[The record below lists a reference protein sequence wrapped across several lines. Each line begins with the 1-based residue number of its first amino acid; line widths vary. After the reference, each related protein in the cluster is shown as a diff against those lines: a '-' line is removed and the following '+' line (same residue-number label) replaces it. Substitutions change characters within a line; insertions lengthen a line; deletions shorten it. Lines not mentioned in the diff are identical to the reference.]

1 MSIEKITS
9 KIISEAS
16 ELKEK
21 TLSEARAQ
29 SDAVLAE
36 AQKKAQEMVE
46 ESKKRG
52 LEEKE
57 KIISRRKSVA
67 DIDCR
72 KVFLAKKQELI
83 GQCFDKAVDEI
94 ISMDEADYTDLLT
107 ALGKNSG
114 LTAGQLIFNEK
125 ERAAIG
131 QKVVDGL
138 NAAIPGG
145 SFALSEETRKL
156 RGGYMLM
163 CGQTFINNTIEAL
176 VEEARPELVAEVAK
190 MMFPA

>member
-9 KIISEAS
+9 KIISEAQ
-16 ELKEK
+16 ELRDK
-21 TLSEARAQ
+21 TLSEAAAQ

-36 AQKKAQEMVE
+36 ARKKAEDMVE
-46 ESKKRG
+46 DSRKRG
-52 LEEKE
+52 VEEKE

-72 KVFLAKKQELI
+72 KVLLAKKQELI
-83 GQCFDKAVDEI
+83 GQCFDRAVDDI
-94 ISMDEADYTDLLT
+94 IAMDKDRYTELLT
-107 ALGKNSG
+107 ALGTNSG
-114 LTAGQLIFNEK
+114 MTGGQLIFNEN

-131 QKVVDGL
+131 QKVVDAL
-138 NAAIPGG
+138 NSRIEGG
-145 SFALSEETRKL
+145 SFSLSEETRPL

-176 VEEARPELVAEVAK
+176 VEEARPELTAEVAK

>member
-9 KIISEAS
+9 KIISEAQ
-16 ELKEK
+16 ELRDK
-21 TLSEARAQ
+21 TLSEAAAQ

-36 AQKKAQEMVE
+36 ARKKAEDMVE
-46 ESKKRG
+46 DSRKRG
-52 LEEKE
+52 VEEKE

-83 GQCFDKAVDEI
+83 GQCFDRAVDDI
-94 ISMDEADYTDLLT
+94 IDMDKDRYTELLT
-107 ALGKNSG
+107 ALGTNSG
-114 LTAGQLIFNEK
+114 MTGGQLIFNEN

-131 QKVVDGL
+131 QKVVDAL
-138 NAAIPGG
+138 NSRIEGG
-145 SFALSEETRKL
+145 SFSLSEETRPL

-176 VEEARPELVAEVAK
+176 VEEARPELTAEVAK

>member
-16 ELKEK
+16 ELKDK
-21 TLSEARAQ
+21 TLSEARVQ

-94 ISMDEADYTDLLT
+94 ITMNEADYTDLLT
-107 ALGKNSG
+107 ALGKSSG

>member
-16 ELKEK
+16 ELKDK
-21 TLSEARAQ
+21 TLSEARLQ

-94 ISMDEADYTDLLT
+94 ITMNEADYTDLLT
-107 ALGKNSG
+107 ALGKSSG

-131 QKVVDGL
+131 QKVVDVL

>member
-21 TLSEARAQ
+21 TLSEARLQ

-94 ISMDEADYTDLLT
+94 ISMNEADYTELLT
-107 ALGKNSG
+107 ALGKSSG
-114 LTAGQLIFNEK
+114 MTAGQLIFNES

-131 QKVVDGL
+131 QKVVDAL
-138 NAAIPGG
+138 NSKVKGG
-145 SFALSEETRKL
+145 NFELAEETRKL

>member
-9 KIISEAS
+9 KIISEAQ
-16 ELKEK
+16 ELRDK
-21 TLSEARAQ
+21 TLSEAAAQ

-36 AQKKAQEMVE
+36 ARKKAEDMVE
-46 ESKKRG
+46 DSRKRG
-52 LEEKE
+52 VEEKE

-83 GQCFDKAVDEI
+83 GQCFDRAVDDI
-94 ISMDEADYTDLLT
+94 IAMDKDRYTELLT
-107 ALGKNSG
+107 ALGTNSG
-114 LTAGQLIFNEK
+114 MTGGQLIFNEN

-131 QKVVDGL
+131 QKVVDAL
-138 NAAIPGG
+138 NSRIEGG
-145 SFALSEETRKL
+145 SFSLSEETRPL

-176 VEEARPELVAEVAK
+176 VEEARPELTAEVAK

>member
-107 ALGKNSG
+107 ALGKSSG

>member
-9 KIISEAS
+9 KIISESS

-36 AQKKAQEMVE
+36 ARKKAEDMVE
-46 ESKKRG
+46 DSRKRG
-52 LEEKE
+52 VEEKE

-83 GQCFDKAVDEI
+83 GQCFDRAVDDI
-94 ISMDEADYTDLLT
+94 IAMDKDRYTELLT
-107 ALGKNSG
+107 ALGTNSG
-114 LTAGQLIFNEK
+114 MTGGQLIFNEN

-131 QKVVDGL
+131 QKVVDAL
-138 NAAIPGG
+138 NSRIEGG
-145 SFALSEETRKL
+145 SFSLSEETRPL

-176 VEEARPELVAEVAK
+176 VEEARPELTAEVAK

>member
-9 KIISEAS
+9 KIISEAQ
-16 ELKEK
+16 ELRDK
-21 TLSEARAQ
+21 TLSEAAAQ

-36 AQKKAQEMVE
+36 ARKKADEMVE
-46 ESKKRG
+46 DSRKRG
-52 LEEKE
+52 AEEKE

-83 GQCFDKAVDEI
+83 GQCFDRAVDDI
-94 ISMDEADYTDLLT
+94 IAMDKDRYTELLT
-107 ALGKNSG
+107 ALGTNSG
-114 LTAGQLIFNEK
+114 MTGGQLIFNEN

-131 QKVVDGL
+131 QKVVDAL
-138 NAAIPGG
+138 NSRIEGG
-145 SFALSEETRKL
+145 SFSLSEETRPL

-176 VEEARPELVAEVAK
+176 VEEARPELTAEVAK

>member
-9 KIISEAS
+9 KIISEAH
-16 ELKEK
+16 ELRDK
-21 TLSEARAQ
+21 TLSEAAAQ

-36 AQKKAQEMVE
+36 ARKKAEDMVE
-46 ESKKRG
+46 DSRKRG
-52 LEEKE
+52 VEEKE

-83 GQCFDKAVDEI
+83 GQCFDRAVDDI
-94 ISMDEADYTDLLT
+94 IAMDKDRYTELLT
-107 ALGKNSG
+107 ALGTNSG
-114 LTAGQLIFNEK
+114 MTGGQLIFNEN

-131 QKVVDGL
+131 QKVVDAL
-138 NAAIPGG
+138 NSRIEGG
-145 SFALSEETRKL
+145 SFSLSEETRPL

-176 VEEARPELVAEVAK
+176 VEEARPELTAEVAK

>member
-9 KIISEAS
+9 KILSEAS

-21 TLSEARAQ
+21 TLGEARAQ

-36 AQKKAQEMVE
+36 AEKKAQEMVE
-46 ESKKRG
+46 AGRKRG

-83 GQCFDKAVDEI
+83 GQCFEKAVDNI
-94 ISMDEADYTDLLT
+94 ISMEEAEYIDLLT
-107 ALGKNSG
+107 ALGTDSG
-114 LTAGQLIFNEK
+114 MTAGQLIFNES

-131 QKVVDGL
+131 QKVVDAL
-138 NAAIPGG
+138 NSKVKGG
-145 SFALSEETRKL
+145 NFTLAEETRKL

-176 VEEARPELVAEVAK
+176 VEEAIPELTAEVAK

>member
-9 KIISEAS
+9 KIISEAQ
-16 ELKEK
+16 ELRDK
-21 TLSEARAQ
+21 TLSEAAAQ

-36 AQKKAQEMVE
+36 ARKKAEDMVE
-46 ESKKRG
+46 DSRKRG
-52 LEEKE
+52 VEEKE

-83 GQCFDKAVDEI
+83 GQCFDRAVDDI
-94 ISMDEADYTDLLT
+94 IAMDKDRYTELLT
-107 ALGKNSG
+107 ALGTNSG
-114 LTAGQLIFNEK
+114 MTGGQLIFNEN

-131 QKVVDGL
+131 QKVVDAL
-138 NAAIPGG
+138 NSRIEGG
-145 SFALSEETRKL
+145 SFSLSEETRPL

-163 CGQTFINNTIEAL
+163 CG
-176 VEEARPELVAEVAK
+176 
-190 MMFPA
+190 

>member
-9 KIISEAS
+9 KILSEAS

-21 TLSEARAQ
+21 TLGEARAQ

-36 AQKKAQEMVE
+36 AEKKAQEMVE
-46 ESKKRG
+46 AGRKRG

-83 GQCFDKAVDEI
+83 GQCFEKAVDNI
-94 ISMDEADYTDLLT
+94 ISMEEAEYIDLLT
-107 ALGKNSG
+107 ALGTDSG
-114 LTAGQLIFNEK
+114 MTAGQLIFNES

-131 QKVVDGL
+131 QKVVDAL
-138 NAAIPGG
+138 NSRIEGG
-145 SFALSEETRKL
+145 SFSLSEETRPL

-176 VEEARPELVAEVAK
+176 VEEARPELTAEVAK

>member
-9 KIISEAS
+9 KIISEAQ
-16 ELKEK
+16 ELRDK
-21 TLSEARAQ
+21 TLSEAAAQ

-36 AQKKAQEMVE
+36 ARKKAEDMVE
-46 ESKKRG
+46 DSRKRG
-52 LEEKE
+52 VEEKE

-83 GQCFDKAVDEI
+83 GQCFDRAVDDI
-94 ISMDEADYTDLLT
+94 IAMDKDRYTELLT
-107 ALGKNSG
+107 ALGTNSG
-114 LTAGQLIFNEK
+114 MTGGQLIFNEN
-125 ERAAIG
+125 ERAAIC
-131 QKVVDGL
+131 QKVVDAL
-138 NAAIPGG
+138 NSRIEGG
-145 SFALSEETRKL
+145 SFSLSEETRPL

-176 VEEARPELVAEVAK
+176 VEEARPELTAEVAK

>member
-9 KIISEAS
+9 KIISEAQ
-16 ELKEK
+16 ELRDK
-21 TLSEARAQ
+21 TLSEAAAQ

-36 AQKKAQEMVE
+36 ARKKAENMVE
-46 ESKKRG
+46 DSRKRG
-52 LEEKE
+52 VEEKE

-83 GQCFDKAVDEI
+83 GQCFDRAVDDI
-94 ISMDEADYTDLLT
+94 IAMDKDRYTELLT
-107 ALGKNSG
+107 ALGTNSG
-114 LTAGQLIFNEK
+114 MTGGQLIFNEN

-131 QKVVDGL
+131 QKVVDAL
-138 NAAIPGG
+138 NSRIEGG
-145 SFALSEETRKL
+145 SFSLSEETRPL

-176 VEEARPELVAEVAK
+176 VEEARPELTAEVAK

>member
-9 KIISEAS
+9 KIISEAQ
-16 ELKEK
+16 ELRDK
-21 TLSEARAQ
+21 TLSEAAAQ

-36 AQKKAQEMVE
+36 ARKKAEYMVE
-46 ESKKRG
+46 DSRKRG
-52 LEEKE
+52 VEEKE

-83 GQCFDKAVDEI
+83 GQCFDRAVDDI
-94 ISMDEADYTDLLT
+94 IAMDKDRYTELLT
-107 ALGKNSG
+107 ALGTNSG
-114 LTAGQLIFNEK
+114 MTGGQLIFNEN

-131 QKVVDGL
+131 QKVVDAL
-138 NAAIPGG
+138 NSRIEGG
-145 SFALSEETRKL
+145 SFSLSEETRPL

-176 VEEARPELVAEVAK
+176 VEEARPELTAEVAK

>member
-9 KIISEAS
+9 KILSEAS

-21 TLSEARAQ
+21 TLSEARKE

-36 AQKKAQEMVE
+36 AEKKAQEMIE
-46 ESKKRG
+46 DSKKRG

-72 KVFLAKKQELI
+72 KVFLAKKQEII

-94 ISMDEADYTDLLT
+94 ISMDEADYIGLLT
-107 ALGKNSG
+107 ALGTGSRM
-114 LTAGQLIFNEK
+114 TAGQLIFNEK

-131 QKVVDGL
+131 QKVVDAL
-138 NAAIPGG
+138 NG
-145 SFALSEETRKL
+145 SAEGRSFVLSEETRKL

-190 MMFPA
+190 IMFPA

>member
-16 ELKEK
+16 ELKDK
-21 TLSEARAQ
+21 TLSEARVQ

-72 KVFLAKKQELI
+72 KVKKDI
-83 GQCFDKAVDEI
+83 
-94 ISMDEADYTDLLT
+94 T
-107 ALGKNSG
+107 ALTLNG
-114 LTAGQLIFNEK
+114 TAISQHI
-125 ERAAIG
+125 R
-131 QKVVDGL
+131 
-138 NAAIPGG
+138 
-145 SFALSEETRKL
+145 
-156 RGGYMLM
+156 
-163 CGQTFINNTIEAL
+163 
-176 VEEARPELVAEVAK
+176 
-190 MMFPA
+190 

>member
-9 KIISEAS
+9 KIISEAQ
-16 ELKEK
+16 ELRDK
-21 TLSEARAQ
+21 TLSEAAAQ

-36 AQKKAQEMVE
+36 AQKKAQEMIE
-46 ESKKRG
+46 DSRKRG
-52 LEEKE
+52 VEEKE

-83 GQCFDKAVDEI
+83 GQCFDRAVDDI
-94 ISMDEADYTDLLT
+94 IAMDKDRYTELLT
-107 ALGKNSG
+107 ALGTNSG
-114 LTAGQLIFNEK
+114 MTGGQLIFNEN

-131 QKVVDGL
+131 QKVVDAL
-138 NAAIPGG
+138 NSRIEGG
-145 SFALSEETRKL
+145 SFSLSEETRPL

-176 VEEARPELVAEVAK
+176 VEEARPELTAEVAK

>member
-21 TLSEARAQ
+21 TLSEARVQ

-94 ISMDEADYTDLLT
+94 ITMNEADYTDLLT
-107 ALGKNSG
+107 ALGKSSG

-156 RGGYMLM
+156 RGGYMLS

>member
-9 KIISEAS
+9 KIISEAQ
-16 ELKEK
+16 ELRDK
-21 TLSEARAQ
+21 TLSEAAAQ

-36 AQKKAQEMVE
+36 ARKKAEDMVE
-46 ESKKRG
+46 DSKKRG
-52 LEEKE
+52 VEEKE

-83 GQCFDKAVDEI
+83 GQCFDRAVDDI
-94 ISMDEADYTDLLT
+94 IAMDKDRYTELLT
-107 ALGKNSG
+107 ALGTNSG
-114 LTAGQLIFNEK
+114 MTGGQLIFNEN

-131 QKVVDGL
+131 QKVVDAL
-138 NAAIPGG
+138 NSRIEGG
-145 SFALSEETRKL
+145 SFSLSEETRPL

-176 VEEARPELVAEVAK
+176 VEEARPELTAEVAK

>member
-16 ELKEK
+16 ELKDK
-21 TLSEARAQ
+21 TLSEARVQ

-94 ISMDEADYTDLLT
+94 ITMNEADYTDLLT
-107 ALGKNSG
+107 ALGKSSG
-114 LTAGQLIFNEK
+114 LKAGQLIFNEK

-131 QKVVDGL
+131 QKVVDAL
-138 NAAIPGG
+138 NAAVTGG
-145 SFALSEETRKL
+145 KFALSGETRKL

>member
-9 KIISEAS
+9 KIISEAQ
-16 ELKEK
+16 ELRDK
-21 TLSEARAQ
+21 TLSEAAAQ

-36 AQKKAQEMVE
+36 ARKKAEDMVE
-46 ESKKRG
+46 DSRKRG
-52 LEEKE
+52 VEEKE

-83 GQCFDKAVDEI
+83 GQCFDRAVDDI
-94 ISMDEADYTDLLT
+94 IAMDKDRYTELLT
-107 ALGKNSG
+107 ALGTNSG
-114 LTAGQLIFNEK
+114 MTGGQLIFNEI

-131 QKVVDGL
+131 QKVVDAL
-138 NAAIPGG
+138 NSRIEGG
-145 SFALSEETRKL
+145 SFSLSEETRPL

-176 VEEARPELVAEVAK
+176 VEEARPELTAEVAR

>member
-9 KIISEAS
+9 KILSEAS

-21 TLSEARAQ
+21 TLGEARAQ

-36 AQKKAQEMVE
+36 AEKKAQEMVE
-46 ESKKRG
+46 AGRKRG

-83 GQCFDKAVDEI
+83 GQCFEKAVDNI
-94 ISMDEADYTDLLT
+94 ISMEEAEYIDLLT
-107 ALGKNSG
+107 ALGTDSG
-114 LTAGQLIFNEK
+114 MTAGQLIFNES

-131 QKVVDGL
+131 QKVVDAL
-138 NAAIPGG
+138 NSKVKGG
-145 SFALSEETRKL
+145 NFTLAEETRKL

-176 VEEARPELVAEVAK
+176 VEEARPELTAEVAK

>member
-21 TLSEARAQ
+21 TLSEARLQ

-125 ERAAIG
+125 ES
-131 QKVVDGL
+131 K
-138 NAAIPGG
+138 
-145 SFALSEETRKL
+145 
-156 RGGYMLM
+156 
-163 CGQTFINNTIEAL
+163 
-176 VEEARPELVAEVAK
+176 
-190 MMFPA
+190 

>member
-9 KIISEAS
+9 KIISEAQ
-16 ELKEK
+16 ELRDK
-21 TLSEARAQ
+21 TLSEAAAQ

-36 AQKKAQEMVE
+36 ARKKAEEMVE
-46 ESKKRG
+46 DSRKRG
-52 LEEKE
+52 AEEKE

-83 GQCFDKAVDEI
+83 GQCFDRAVDDI
-94 ISMDEADYTDLLT
+94 IAMDKDRYTELLT
-107 ALGKNSG
+107 ALGTNSG
-114 LTAGQLIFNEK
+114 MTGGQLIFNEN
-125 ERAAIG
+125 ERLAIG
-131 QKVVDGL
+131 QKVVDAL
-138 NAAIPGG
+138 NSRIEGG
-145 SFALSEETRKL
+145 SFSLSEETRPL

-176 VEEARPELVAEVAK
+176 VEEARPELTAEVAK

>member
-21 TLSEARAQ
+21 TLSEARLQ

-94 ISMDEADYTDLLT
+94 ITMNEADYTELLT

-131 QKVVDGL
+131 QKVVDVL

-156 RGGYMLM
+156 RGGYMLS

>member
-94 ISMDEADYTDLLT
+94 ITMNEADYTDLLT

>member
-9 KIISEAS
+9 KIISEAQ
-16 ELKEK
+16 ELRDK
-21 TLSEARAQ
+21 TLSEAAAQ

-36 AQKKAQEMVE
+36 ARKKAEDMVE
-46 ESKKRG
+46 DSRKRG
-52 LEEKE
+52 AEEKE

-83 GQCFDKAVDEI
+83 GQCFDRAVDDI
-94 ISMDEADYTDLLT
+94 IAMDKDRYTELLT
-107 ALGKNSG
+107 ALGTNSG
-114 LTAGQLIFNEK
+114 MTGGQLIFNEI

-131 QKVVDGL
+131 QKVVDAL
-138 NAAIPGG
+138 NSRIEGG
-145 SFALSEETRKL
+145 SFSLSEETRPL

-176 VEEARPELVAEVAK
+176 VEEARPELTAEVAK

>member
-9 KIISEAS
+9 KIISEAQ
-16 ELKEK
+16 ELRDK
-21 TLSEARAQ
+21 TLSEAAAQ

-36 AQKKAQEMVE
+36 ARKKAEDMVE
-46 ESKKRG
+46 DSRKRG
-52 LEEKE
+52 VEEKE

-67 DIDCR
+67 DINCR

-83 GQCFDKAVDEI
+83 GQCFDRAVDDI
-94 ISMDEADYTDLLT
+94 IAMDKDRYTELLT
-107 ALGKNSG
+107 ALGTNSG
-114 LTAGQLIFNEK
+114 MTGGQLIFNEN

-131 QKVVDGL
+131 QKVVDAL
-138 NAAIPGG
+138 NSRIEGG
-145 SFALSEETRKL
+145 SFSLSEETRPL

-176 VEEARPELVAEVAK
+176 VEEARPELTAEVAK

>member
-9 KIISEAS
+9 KIISEAQ
-16 ELKEK
+16 ELRDK
-21 TLSEARAQ
+21 TLSEAAAQ

-36 AQKKAQEMVE
+36 ARKKAEEMVE
-46 ESKKRG
+46 DSRKRG
-52 LEEKE
+52 AEEKE

-83 GQCFDKAVDEI
+83 GQCFDRAVDDI
-94 ISMDEADYTDLLT
+94 IAMDKDRYTELLT
-107 ALGKNSG
+107 ALGTNSG
-114 LTAGQLIFNEK
+114 MTGGQLIFNEK
-125 ERAAIG
+125 ERTDIG
-131 QKVVDGL
+131 QKVVDAL
-138 NAAIPGG
+138 NSRIEGG
-145 SFALSEETRKL
+145 SFSLSEETRPL

-176 VEEARPELVAEVAK
+176 VEEARPELTAEVAR

>member
-9 KIISEAS
+9 KIISEAQ
-16 ELKEK
+16 ELRDK
-21 TLSEARAQ
+21 TLSEAAAQ

-36 AQKKAQEMVE
+36 ARKKAEDMVE
-46 ESKKRG
+46 DSRKRG
-52 LEEKE
+52 VEEKE

-83 GQCFDKAVDEI
+83 GQCFDRAVDDI
-94 ISMDEADYTDLLT
+94 IAMDKDRYTELLT
-107 ALGKNSG
+107 ALGTNSG
-114 LTAGQLIFNEK
+114 MTGGQLIFNEN

-131 QKVVDGL
+131 QKVVDAL
-138 NAAIPGG
+138 NSRIEGG
-145 SFALSEETRKL
+145 SFSLSEETRPL

-176 VEEARPELVAEVAK
+176 VEEARPELTAEVAR

>member
-21 TLSEARAQ
+21 TLSEARVQ

-83 GQCFDKAVDEI
+83 GQCFDKAVEGI
-94 ISMDEADYTDLLT
+94 ITMNEADYTDLLT

>member
-9 KIISEAS
+9 KIISEAQ
-16 ELKEK
+16 ELRDK
-21 TLSEARAQ
+21 TLSEAAAQ

-36 AQKKAQEMVE
+36 ARKKAEDMVE
-46 ESKKRG
+46 DSRKRG
-52 LEEKE
+52 VEEKE
-57 KIISRRKSVA
+57 KIISRCKSVA

-83 GQCFDKAVDEI
+83 GQCFDRAVDDI
-94 ISMDEADYTDLLT
+94 IAMDKDRYTELLT
-107 ALGKNSG
+107 ALGTNSG
-114 LTAGQLIFNEK
+114 MTGGQLIFNEN

-131 QKVVDGL
+131 QKVVDAL
-138 NAAIPGG
+138 NSRIEGG
-145 SFALSEETRKL
+145 SFSLSEETRPL

-176 VEEARPELVAEVAK
+176 VEEARPELTAEVAK